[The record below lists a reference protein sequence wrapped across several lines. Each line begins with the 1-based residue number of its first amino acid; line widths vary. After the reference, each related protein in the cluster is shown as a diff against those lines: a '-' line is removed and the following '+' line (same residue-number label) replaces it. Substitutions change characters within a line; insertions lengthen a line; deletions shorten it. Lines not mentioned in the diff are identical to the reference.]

1 MRQREYQ
8 PALQTISKK
17 FPQIDNLQLPILKE
31 NHQEILKTLEP
42 IYLTFIDIL
51 QFKEHIGMVFHQI
64 MEWISIIW
72 VKLKPIKSRLIDIN
86 RPAVYVHEYFDEFS
100 YYKRILDPCHE
111 LYQIGFVTFACWRQK
126 SCYWSLQESF
136 NLRVVWNSYRFSGYL
151 MAHMS
156 YP

>member
-51 QFKEHIGMVFHQI
+51 QFKEHIGTVF
-64 MEWISIIW
+64 SSTFPF
-72 VKLKPIKSRLIDIN
+72 KP
-86 RPAVYVHEYFDEFS
+86 
-100 YYKRILDPCHE
+100 
-111 LYQIGFVTFACWRQK
+111 
-126 SCYWSLQESF
+126 
-136 NLRVVWNSYRFSGYL
+136 
-151 MAHMS
+151 